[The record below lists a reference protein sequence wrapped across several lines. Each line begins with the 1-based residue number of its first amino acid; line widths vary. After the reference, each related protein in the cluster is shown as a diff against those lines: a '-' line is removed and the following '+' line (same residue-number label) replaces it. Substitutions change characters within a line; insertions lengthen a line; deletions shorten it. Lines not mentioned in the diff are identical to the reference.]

1 MAKYCTVSFREQ
13 LAQDDAALEK
23 YHAAAAKG
31 EYRGKKRD
39 RGIGLSDDE
48 SDGDDD
54 DNRRRRLALRKKR
67 VVIGG
72 DQLEDL
78 GQSARSR
85 QSIQHPDQVTSS

>member
-1 MAKYCTVSFREQ
+1 MQSWKNISKSVAPNTWDVAEWSPAYFREQ

-23 YHAAAAKG
+23 YHLAAAKG

-48 SDGDDD
+48 SDPDDD
-54 DNRRRRLALRKKR
+54 ANRRRRLAMRKKR
-67 VVIGG
+67 VVVGG

-78 GQSARSR
+78 G
-85 QSIQHPDQVTSS
+85 